1 MKEVFSNY
9 LDKVIIIERKT
20 GPSETGKVVAA
31 HDDFLEL
38 ENRKGQHSLV
48 SYDQI
53 GFIAEVPKKVSA

>member
-1 MKEVFSNY
+1 MQEVFDRY
-9 LDKVIIIERKT
+9 LGKVIIIERKT

-53 GFIAEVPKKVSA
+53 GFIAEVARR